1 MRAVIC
7 RSGGANAYAD
17 APFEYA
23 AEWPRPQL
31 GDLHDT
37 FHHLPCPA
45 AATCLVRVGF
55 SSMNPADRGTDDHRT
70 PKVMGSDIAGT
81 IIAVGPGCSRLKVGD
96 EVWGDIGANAS
107 FSTAA
112 AGGAVTTKQLGA
124 WAEVCVA
131 LETQLSLKPSNITQL
146 EAGVLPKVALTS
158 WKALAWYADARA
170 WSSRTV
176 GAPTVLILGGSSG
189 CGTCAIQI
197 ARAFG
202 AKAVHTT
209 CSARNVEYCRGLG
222 ADTVVDYT
230 NEAWVDAFGPDSLD
244 VVYDCIGEASS
255 GDGAMATLRS
265 GGCFVSIRGVSAEAE
280 NARDDVSQ
288 SSFINSD
295 TNLDSWEVLDE
306 LTAMVES
313 EALRMRRIEQVF
325 ELAQIDAAL
334 AQSATSRTVGKVAIR
349 CAGELSAASL

>member
-176 GAPTVLILGGSSG
+176 GAPTVLILLQRLRDLRNPDRASLWSEGRAHHLL
-189 CGTCAIQI
+189 GTQ
-197 ARAFG
+197 RR
-202 AKAVHTT
+202 VLP
-209 CSARNVEYCRGLG
+209 R
-222 ADTVVDYT
+222 
-230 NEAWVDAFGPDSLD
+230 P
-244 VVYDCIGEASS
+244 
-255 GDGAMATLRS
+255 RS
-265 GGCFVSIRGVSAEAE
+265 GHGRRLYKRSLGRRLRPRFVGCRV
-280 NARDDVSQ
+280 
-288 SSFINSD
+288 
-295 TNLDSWEVLDE
+295 
-306 LTAMVES
+306 
-313 EALRMRRIEQVF
+313 
-325 ELAQIDAAL
+325 
-334 AQSATSRTVGKVAIR
+334 
-349 CAGELSAASL
+349 

>member
-1 MRAVIC
+1 
-7 RSGGANAYAD
+7 
-17 APFEYA
+17 
-23 AEWPRPQL
+23 
-31 GDLHDT
+31 
-37 FHHLPCPA
+37 
-45 AATCLVRVGF
+45 
-55 SSMNPADRGTDDHRT
+55 
-70 PKVMGSDIAGT
+70 
-81 IIAVGPGCSRLKVGD
+81 
-96 EVWGDIGANAS
+96 
-107 FSTAA
+107 
-112 AGGAVTTKQLGA
+112 
-124 WAEVCVA
+124 
-131 LETQLSLKPSNITQL
+131 
-146 EAGVLPKVALTS
+146 
-158 WKALAWYADARA
+158 
-170 WSSRTV
+170 
-176 GAPTVLILGGSSG
+176 
-189 CGTCAIQI
+189 
-197 ARAFG
+197 
-202 AKAVHTT
+202 VHTT

-349 CAGELSAASL
+349 CVGEPSAASL